1 MSNDWKDRLGV
12 VYSTN
17 SEFKFNTNEASDQQ
31 TLLPHKQ
38 TLRVTIE
45 KKHRGGKTVTLIQ
58 GFVGKEDDL
67 KDLAKLLKNKCGVGG
82 SAKDG
87 EIIVQGEIVD
97 KVKNILLKEGY
108 KVK

>member
-1 MSNDWKDRLGV
+1 MAKNRKERLGV

-17 SEFKFNTNEASDQQ
+17 PGFNYITNEERAQA
-31 TLLPHKQ
+31 TLSPDKQ
-38 TLRVTIE
+38 TLRVNIE
-45 KKHRGGKTVTLIQ
+45 RKHRGGKTVTLIQ
-58 GFVGKEDDL
+58 GFIGNEEDL

-87 EIIVQGEIVD
+87 EIIIQGEIVD
-97 KVKNILLKEGY
+97 KIKSILLKEGF